1 MTSAFDTFLGNN
13 KSIVKKIDKSY
24 HELSLLWQ
32 DDTFV
37 CRIPKSTNFSILK
50 DIILPKELS
59 ALFNKETKVLEFI
72 FSPLKPDENFLP
84 RKTKFYFKNI
94 EFETEYSE
102 PSEALELIAK
112 GFIEI
117 DINSETNYRN
127 LRFFRDFYKQENLSE
142 YGKMFFKE
150 KNPISFKVK
159 GSFDKINN
167 DFVGLSKHLNVYSR
181 FYDRKAPVIIIFENQ
196 GEKTKHELPC
206 LTNLD
211 TFPENIIMKEIDPVL
226 IDLFH
231 IANETSNIRLKYIF
245 YYQILEYCAYY
256 HLNDDLK
263 RNLNNILKNPD
274 LISNYNNYSRLII
287 EEFKNNFKNN
297 DDKLKLAKLV
307 TDYCTYE
314 EIKYEIKCNQQS
326 FIEDIE
332 FDGGFILSSIL
343 KDERDIED
351 PPKDIM
357 PKIVDRIDRIR
368 NVLVHIRESRE
379 NKIILPTKKNN
390 NQLFAYVFLLRRIAE
405 RIAFKFDN

>member
-1 MTSAFDTFLGNN
+1 MISAFDSFLANN
-13 KSIVKKIDKSY
+13 KSIEKKIDKSF
-24 HELSLLWQ
+24 HELSHLWS

-37 CRIPKSTNFSILK
+37 CRLPKTTNFSKLK

-59 ALFNKETKVLEFI
+59 AIYNRDIKELEFI
-72 FSPLKPDENFLP
+72 FSPLKPNESFLS
-84 RKTKFYFKNI
+84 RTTKFFYKNI
-94 EFETEYSE
+94 EFQTEFSA
-102 PSEALELIAK
+102 PSEALEIIAK

-127 LRFFRDFYKQENLSE
+127 LRFFRDFYKQENLTDF
-142 YGKMFFKE
+142 GKHFYKGKQPF
-150 KNPISFKVK
+150 SFKVN
-159 GSFDKINN
+159 GDFDKINN
-167 DFVGLSKHLNVYSR
+167 DFVGFSKHINVYSR
-181 FYDRKAPVIIIFENQ
+181 FFDRKSPVILIFENQ
-196 GEKTKHELPC
+196 VEKTKYELPC
-206 LTNLD
+206 LTKN
-211 TFPENIIMKEIDPVL
+211 TEFPSNILMREIDPVL

-256 HLNDDLK
+256 HLNDDLR

-297 DDKLKLAKLV
+297 DDKLKLEKLV
-307 TDYCTYE
+307 IDFCSYDDIKL
-314 EIKYEIKCNQQS
+314 EISCNPNS
-326 FIEDIE
+326 FIVDIE
-332 FDGGFILSSIL
+332 FDGGFLLNSIL
-343 KDERDIED
+343 KDENDIEN

-357 PKIVDRIDRIR
+357 KKIVDRIDRIR

-390 NQLFAYVFLLRRIAE
+390 NQLFAYVYLLRRIAE
-405 RIAFKFDN
+405 RVAFKFEN